1 MLVLRILLQ
10 IIFGLLSLVVGVLL
24 MRAPNPDY
32 AGTLPM
38 LVLFIGIILVLGPW
52 WPSGDKAQKWKL
64 NLPTDDSRIA
74 AILLSGCVAIYAF
87 YRAWDGYMNPD
98 HEFVRFEKTIVALL
112 GRDGVAAAWIV
123 IGLGCLGATIKLYRS
138 GRMTGRGDR

>member
-1 MLVLRILLQ
+1 MLILRILLQ
-10 IIFGLLSLVVGVLL
+10 VIFGLLSLVVGVLL
-24 MRAPNPDY
+24 LGAPNPDY
-32 AGTLPM
+32 AVTLPM

-52 WPSGDKAQKWKL
+52 WPSRDKAQKWKL
-64 NLPTDDSRIA
+64 NLPTDDPRIA
-74 AILLSGCVAIYAF
+74 GILLSACVAIYAF

-123 IGLGCLGATIKLYRS
+123 IGLGCLGATIEFYR
-138 GRMTGRGDR
+138 RRRNAA